1 MVRLLVR
8 TLACASVGLGM
19 VMATAAPAAAGDA
32 AAGKTVF
39 SSQCA
44 MCHTA
49 TKGGPT
55 ILGPNL
61 FGIVGRKSAIA
72 PNFAYSAGMKAS
84 GITWSTD
91 QLKAYLPAPAKLV
104 PGTKMAFA
112 GVKNPAQLDDLV
124 AYLATLK

>member
-8 TLACASVGLGM
+8 TLACATLGLGAL
-19 VMATAAPAAAGDA
+19 MALAAPAAAGDA

-39 SSQCA
+39 ASQCA

-61 FGIVGRKSAIA
+61 YGIVGRKSASLTG
-72 PNFAYSAGMKAS
+72 FAYSSAIKAS

-112 GVKNPAQLDDLV
+112 GVKNPTQLDDLV
-124 AYLATLK
+124 TYLATLK

>member
-8 TLACASVGLGM
+8 TLACATLGLGAL
-19 VMATAAPAAAGDA
+19 MALAAPAAAGDA

-39 SSQCA
+39 ASQCA

-61 FGIVGRKSAIA
+61 YGIVGRKSASLTG
-72 PNFAYSAGMKAS
+72 FA
-84 GITWSTD
+84 
-91 QLKAYLPAPAKLV
+91 
-104 PGTKMAFA
+104 
-112 GVKNPAQLDDLV
+112 
-124 AYLATLK
+124 